1 MSDENSGPGLDL
13 GVFARPTDT
22 APRFG
27 IGDIVAAAFC
37 VVWLLGALVLYL
49 IFGRGDTPSAVLGW
63 AGGLAIVILPVVL
76 VWIAARA
83 ARAIAQAQ
91 EDIARAHAAI
101 AALRQGH
108 VQAQQGT
115 FPTPGRSLEK
125 RIEDI
130 ASAQRRLEAALGG
143 RTPAPAPAAAAA
155 PAQPAPMADAPPPP
169 GQPLAAS
176 DFIRALNF
184 PETAEDREGFR
195 ALRLALADRRASQL
209 VQASQDVLT
218 LLSQDGIYV
227 DDMQPDRASP
237 GIWRRFAHGER
248 GQPIA
253 ALGGWHDPE
262 TLGPAIARL
271 RQDAIF
277 RDTVHHFL
285 RKFDHIFIEFEKTAS
300 DQEIAELADTRTA
313 RAFMLLG
320 RVSGTFD

>member
-13 GVFARPTDT
+13 GIFARPTDA

-27 IGDIVAAAFC
+27 VGDIAAAAFSL
-37 VVWLLGALVLYL
+37 VWLLGALVLYL
-49 IFGRGDTPSAVLGW
+49 IFGRGDTPSAVLAW
-63 AGGLAIVILPVVL
+63 AGGLAIVILPVV
-76 VWIAARA
+76 VIWIAARA

-125 RIEDI
+125 RVEDI
-130 ASAQRRLEAALGG
+130 ASAQRRLEAALSGG
-143 RTPAPAPAAAAA
+143 RTPTPAPAA
-155 PAQPAPMADAPPPP
+155 PAQPAPVVADATPPP

-237 GIWRRFAHGER
+237 DIWRRFAHGER
-248 GQPIA
+248 GAAIA
-253 ALGGWHDPE
+253 ALGGWHDPD
-262 TLGPAIARL
+262 TLAPAITRL